1 MYIQPRRIAKTLSMM
16 FVISMAF
23 STNASAWSDTN
34 NAVTIFGGSSNEET
48 LSIAVDSNGNIYSS
62 GFFNGVAD
70 FNPGVGTANLTS
82 LGSLDAFVSK
92 LDSSGNYLWAI
103 RLGNSGGDVAKSI
116 AVDGSGNVLI
126 AGDFSGTVDFDPGA
140 GTANLTST
148 GAGDIFIAK
157 FDTYGNF
164 IWAKSM
170 GGSSDDSGIFLAV
183 DRLGN
188 SAITGIFSQSVDFDP
203 GLETTTLTSA
213 GDWDIYVSKF
223 DPNGNFLWSK
233 RWGGTGRDIGDGLG
247 FDSDGNLYS
256 SGIFSGEVDFDPGL
270 ETSTLTSSGSN
281 DVFISKFDTSG
292 NYLWAKKF
300 GGASTDGSTPIS
312 VDSSGNI
319 YLSGDFSGTVDFDP
333 TDGVLNLTAAGTKD
347 NFISK
352 LDSSG
357 SHRWTKRIGSSGA
370 EATGARTAIDSSGNV
385 FYTGDFTGTVD
396 FDPGID
402 TSTLISSGL
411 NDIFISK
418 LDSSGNFLWTKAMGS
433 SGADRGQAI
442 AVDKSGNVYGTGYFS
457 GTADFD
463 PSVSLLNLTSSGGK
477 DVFISKLNPDGS
489 ALISSMVPTP
499 GEITAKAAAT
509 RAAAEAAAAAAKV
522 AAEAAAAK
530 REAEK
535 KSARAD
541 IATSVKSAKELTVES
556 FAKAE
561 IPGINASNIDAVKAE
576 LSALPEESKNDFNQ
590 ILKVARKYEV
600 VGNIASDQV
609 MNILPNAFV
618 EIGLIPQASKNKV
631 ALVSAV
637 KKLPAASRDSYI
649 EIKAV
654 IEAET
659 KKIQVRQER
668 LAAIISR
675 NTTRNNR

>member
-1 MYIQPRRIAKTLSMM
+1 MNNFMQKLSLALTTILSYSI
-16 FVISMAF
+16 ISM
-23 STNASAWSDTN
+23 SGASAWVDTN

-70 FNPGVGTANLTS
+70 FNPGAGTESLTS

-92 LDSSGNYLWAI
+92 LDSSGNFLWAI

-116 AVDGSGNVLI
+116 SVDESGNVLI

-140 GTANLTST
+140 GTANLTSF
-148 GAGDIFIAK
+148 GQGDIFIAK
-157 FDTYGNF
+157 FDTNGNF

-170 GGSSDDSGIFLAV
+170 GGSSADSGIFVAV

-188 SAITGIFSQSVDFDP
+188 SAITGIFSGSVDFDP

-223 DPNGNFLWSK
+223 DSNGNFLWSK
-233 RWGGTGRDIGDGLG
+233 RRGGTGRDIGDGIG
-247 FDSDGNLYS
+247 FDSAGNLYS
-256 SGIFSGEVDFDPGL
+256 SGIFSGAVDFDPGL

-300 GGASTDGSTPIS
+300 GGSSSDGSTPIS

-352 LDSSG
+352 VDSSG
-357 SHRWTKRIGSSGA
+357 NYLWTKRIGSSGA

-396 FDPGID
+396 FDPGVD
-402 TSTLISSGL
+402 TSTLTSSGL

-418 LDSSGNFLWTKAMGS
+418 IDSSGNFLWTKAMGS

-442 AVDKSGNVYGTGYFS
+442 AVDKSGNVYATGYFN

-463 PSVSLLNLTSSGGK
+463 PSATLLNLTSSGGR
-477 DVFISKLNPDGS
+477 DVFISKFNPAGS

-499 GEITAKAAAT
+499 GEIAAKAAAT
-509 RAAAEAAAAAAKV
+509 RAAAEAAVNAAKA
-522 AAEAAAAK
+522 AAEAAEVK

-556 FAKAE
+556 FSKAE

-600 VGNIASDQV
+600 LGIIGSGQV
-609 MNILPNAFV
+609 KSIQANTFV
-618 EIGLIPQASKNKV
+618 EIGLIPETSKNKV
-631 ALVSAV
+631 ALSTAV
-637 KKLPAASRDSYI
+637 KNLPAEARDSLV
-649 EIKAV
+649 EIKAA

-659 KKIQVRQER
+659 KKIEARKDRVASLRAR
-668 LAAIISR
+668 SAIRTIR
-675 NTTRNNR
+675 

>member
-1 MYIQPRRIAKTLSMM
+1 MHIQPRRIAKTLSIML
-16 FVISMAF
+16 VISMGFTA
-23 STNASAWSDTN
+23 NASAWVDGN
-34 NAVTIFGGSSNEET
+34 LAIAVFGGTGNEET
-48 LSIAVDSNGNIYSS
+48 LSIAVDRSGNVYSA
-62 GFFNGVAD
+62 GHFNGTAD
-70 FNPGVGTANLTS
+70 FNPAVGTANLTS

-103 RLGNSGGDVAKSI
+103 RLGNSGDDVAKSI

-126 AGDFSGTVDFDPGA
+126 TGDFSGTVDFDPSA
-140 GTANLTST
+140 GTANLTSS
-148 GAGDIFIAK
+148 GRSDIFIAK

-170 GGSSDDSGIFLAV
+170 GGAGGESGIFIAV

-188 SAITGIFSQSVDFDP
+188 SAITGIFSQSVDFNP
-203 GLETTTLTSA
+203 GLETTTLTSD

-233 RWGGTGRDIGDGLG
+233 RRGGKGQDIGDGIG
-247 FDSDGNLYS
+247 FDAAGNIYS
-256 SGIFSGEVDFDPGL
+256 SGVFAGTVDFDPSI
-270 ETSTLTSSGSN
+270 ETSTLTSAGSN
-281 DVFISKFDTSG
+281 DFFISKFDSSG
-292 NYLWAKKF
+292 NYLWAKNF
-300 GGASTDGSTPIS
+300 GGAGSDGSAPIS
-312 VDSSGNI
+312 VDSAGNV
-319 YLSGDFSGTVDFDP
+319 YLSGDFSGAADFDP
-333 TDGVLNLTAAGTKD
+333 SGTIFDLSSAGTKA

-352 LDSSG
+352 LNSSG
-357 SHRWTKRIGSSGA
+357 TLQWARSISSSGA
-370 EATGARTAIDSSGNV
+370 STSGARTAIDSDGNV
-385 FYTGDFTGTVD
+385 FYTGDFSGVID
-396 FDPGID
+396 FDPGVES
-402 TSTLISSGL
+402 STLTTRGGT
-411 NDIFISK
+411 DIFVSK
-418 LDSSGNFLWTKAMGS
+418 LDRSGNFLWARRMGS
-433 SGADRGQAI
+433 LSDDRGQAI
-442 AVDKSGNVYGTGYFS
+442 AVDQVGNVYTTGFFN
-457 GTADFD
+457 GPADFD
-463 PSVSLLNLTSSGGK
+463 PTDGFLDLASAGGK
-477 DVFISKLNPDGS
+477 DIFISKLNSAGS
-489 ALISSMVPTP
+489 AIISSMALTP
-499 GEITAKAAAT
+499 GEIEAQEAAK
-509 RAAAEAAAAAAKV
+509 RAAADAAAAASAK

-530 REAEK
+530 KEAEK

-541 IATSVKSAKELTVES
+541 IATSVRNAKELTVES
-556 FAKAE
+556 FTKAE

-649 EIKAV
+649 EIKAA

-668 LAAIISR
+668 LTAIISR

>member
-1 MYIQPRRIAKTLSMM
+1 MQKLSLALTTILSYSI
-16 FVISMAF
+16 ISM
-23 STNASAWSDTN
+23 SGASAWVDTN

-62 GFFNGVAD
+62 GLFNGVAD
-70 FNPGVGTANLTS
+70 FNPGAGTESLTS
-82 LGSLDAFVSK
+82 LGGLDAFVSK
-92 LDSSGNYLWAI
+92 LDSSGNFLWAI

-116 AVDGSGNVLI
+116 AIDGSGNVLI

-140 GTANLTST
+140 GTANLTSS
-148 GAGDIFIAK
+148 GEGDIFIAK

-170 GGSSDDSGIFLAV
+170 GGSSADSGIFLAV

-188 SAITGIFSQSVDFDP
+188 SAITGIFSGSVDFDP

-213 GDWDIYVSKF
+213 GNWDIYVSKF
-223 DPNGNFLWSK
+223 DSNGNFLWSK
-233 RWGGTGRDIGDGLG
+233 RRGGTGNDIGDGIG

-256 SGIFSGEVDFDPGL
+256 SGIFSGAVDFDPGL

-300 GGASTDGSTPIS
+300 GGSSSDGSTPIS

-352 LDSSG
+352 VDSSG
-357 SHRWTKRIGSSGA
+357 NYLWTKRIGSSGA

-396 FDPGID
+396 FDPGVD
-402 TSTLISSGL
+402 TSTLTSSGL

-418 LDSSGNFLWTKAMGS
+418 IDSSGNFLWTKAMGS

-442 AVDKSGNVYGTGYFS
+442 AVDKSGNVYATGYFN

-463 PSVSLLNLTSSGGK
+463 PSATLLNLTSSGGR
-477 DVFISKLNPDGS
+477 DVFISKFNPDGS

-499 GEITAKAAAT
+499 GEIAAKAAAT
-509 RAAAEAAAAAAKV
+509 RAAAEAAANAAKV
-522 AAEAAAAK
+522 AAEAAEVK

-556 FAKAE
+556 FSKAE

-600 VGNIASDQV
+600 LGIIGSGQV
-609 MNILPNAFV
+609 KSIQANTFV
-618 EIGLIPQASKNKV
+618 EIGLIPETSKNKV
-631 ALVSAV
+631 ALATAV
-637 KKLPAASRDSYI
+637 KNLPAEARDSLV
-649 EIKAV
+649 EIKAA

-659 KKIQVRQER
+659 KKIEARKDRVASLRAR
-668 LAAIISR
+668 SAIR
-675 NTTRNNR
+675 TTK

>member
-1 MYIQPRRIAKTLSMM
+1 MNIQLRHITKTVTMM
-16 FVISMAF
+16 LVMSMAF
-23 STNASAWSDTN
+23 STNASAWVDTN

-48 LSIAVDSNGNIYSS
+48 LSIAVDSNGNMYSS
-62 GFFNGVAD
+62 GFFNGVVD
-70 FNPGVGTANLTS
+70 FNPGAATESLTS

-92 LDSSGNYLWAI
+92 FDSSGNYLWAI
-103 RLGNSGGDVAKSI
+103 RLGNSGGDSAKSI
-116 AVDGSGNVLI
+116 AVDGSGNVLV
-126 AGDFSGTVDFDPGA
+126 AGDFYGTVDFDPAA
-140 GTANLTST
+140 GIANLTSS
-148 GAGDIFIAK
+148 GQGDIFIAK

-170 GGSSDDSGIFLAV
+170 GGSSADSGIFLAV
-183 DRLGN
+183 DSVGN
-188 SAITGIFSQSVDFDP
+188 SAITGLFSGSVDFDP
-203 GLETTTLTSA
+203 GLETTTLTSD

-233 RWGGTGRDIGDGLG
+233 RRGGTGRDIGDGVG
-247 FDSDGNLYS
+247 FDSAGNLYS
-256 SGIFSGEVDFDPGL
+256 SGIFSGSVDFDPGP
-270 ETSTLTSSGSN
+270 ETSTLTSFGSN

-300 GGASTDGSTPIS
+300 GGSSSDGSAPVS

-333 TDGVLNLTAAGTKD
+333 TDTVLNLTAAGSKD
-347 NFISK
+347 NYISK

-357 SHRWTKRIGSSGA
+357 NYRWTKRIGSSGA
-370 EATGARTAIDSSGNV
+370 GATGARTAIDSSGNV

-396 FDPGID
+396 FDSGTD
-402 TSTLISSGL
+402 TSTLTSSGL

-418 LDSSGNFLWTKAMGS
+418 LDSSGNFIWAKAMGS

-442 AVDKSGNVYGTGYFS
+442 AVDKSGNVYATGYFN

-463 PSVSLLNLTSSGGK
+463 PSASVLNLTSSGGR

-489 ALISSMVPTP
+489 PLISSMVPTP
-499 GEITAKAAAT
+499 GEIAAKAAAT
-509 RAAAEAAAAAAKV
+509 RAAAEAAANAAKA

-535 KSARAD
+535 KTARAD
-541 IATSVKSAKELTVES
+541 IATSVKNAKELTVES
-556 FAKAE
+556 FTKAE

-609 MNILPNAFV
+609 RNILPNDFV
-618 EIGLIPQASKNKV
+618 EVGLIPQASKNKV

-637 KKLPAASRDSYI
+637 KKLPAAARDSYA
-649 EIKAV
+649 EIKVA

-659 KKIQVRQER
+659 KKIQARQDR
-668 LAAIISR
+668 LASVMARNANRTSR
-675 NTTRNNR
+675 

>member
-1 MYIQPRRIAKTLSMM
+1 MQKLSLALTTILSYSI
-16 FVISMAF
+16 ISM
-23 STNASAWSDTN
+23 SGASAWVDTN

-62 GFFNGVAD
+62 GLFNGVAD
-70 FNPGVGTANLTS
+70 FNPGAGTESLTS
-82 LGSLDAFVSK
+82 LGGLDAFVSK
-92 LDSSGNYLWAI
+92 LDSSGNFLWAI

-116 AVDGSGNVLI
+116 AIDGSGNVLI

-140 GTANLTST
+140 GTANLTSS
-148 GAGDIFIAK
+148 GEGDIFIAK

-170 GGSSDDSGIFLAV
+170 GGSSADSGIFLAV

-188 SAITGIFSQSVDFDP
+188 SAITGIFSGSVDFDP

-213 GDWDIYVSKF
+213 GNWDIYVSKF
-223 DPNGNFLWSK
+223 DSNGNFLWSK
-233 RWGGTGRDIGDGLG
+233 RRGGTGNDIGDGIG
-247 FDSDGNLYS
+247 FDSAGNLYS
-256 SGIFSGEVDFDPGL
+256 SGIFSGAVDFDPGL

-300 GGASTDGSTPIS
+300 GGSSSDGSTPIS

-352 LDSSG
+352 VDSSG
-357 SHRWTKRIGSSGA
+357 NYLWTKRIGSSGA

-396 FDPGID
+396 FDPGVD
-402 TSTLISSGL
+402 TSTLTSSGL

-418 LDSSGNFLWTKAMGS
+418 IDSSGNFLWTKAMGS

-442 AVDKSGNVYGTGYFS
+442 AVDKSGNVYATGYFN

-463 PSVSLLNLTSSGGK
+463 PSATLLNLTSSGGR
-477 DVFISKLNPDGS
+477 DVFISKFNPDGS

-499 GEITAKAAAT
+499 GEIAAKAAAT
-509 RAAAEAAAAAAKV
+509 RAAAEAAANAAKV
-522 AAEAAAAK
+522 AAEAAEVK

-556 FAKAE
+556 FSKAE

-600 VGNIASDQV
+600 LGIIGSGQV
-609 MNILPNAFV
+609 KSIQANTFV
-618 EIGLIPQASKNKV
+618 EIGLIPETSKNKV
-631 ALVSAV
+631 ALATAV
-637 KKLPAASRDSYI
+637 KNLPAEARDSLV
-649 EIKAV
+649 EIKAA

-659 KKIQVRQER
+659 KKIEARKDRVASLRAR
-668 LAAIISR
+668 SAIR
-675 NTTRNNR
+675 TTK